1 MRPAW
6 GPAASTGTRRITVE
20 NQEETQMPTHPR
32 HWLLVIVV
40 DVLVLVEVGLAMYLA
55 SLRPDDFELVFM
67 KRFFGMLVPTLI
79 LAFLAKRRMRPAP
92 EQSVA

>member
-1 MRPAW
+1 M
-6 GPAASTGTRRITVE
+6 E

-40 DVLVLVEVGLAMYLA
+40 DVLVLAEVGFSVYLA

-67 KRFFGMLVPTLI
+67 KNFFTMLLPTLI
-79 LAFLAKRRMRPAP
+79 LAFFAKRRIRPAP
-92 EQSVA
+92 AQPVA